1 MRSNQTHR
9 FFLSSALFF
18 GSGAVFAQ
26 DAIVPTQP
34 STMPSAS
41 ASSAGNT
48 TRESS
53 PTPGST
59 AQEMQDKKFLRDF
72 SQGGLA
78 EIKLGQLA
86 STRASS
92 DDVKEFGAK
101 MVADHTQMEKNLSPI
116 AEEMGVRL
124 PKDLNKP
131 DQAQYDKLSKLASED
146 FDKEYLTMMLD
157 DHRKDLRALRQ
168 ESIATQDNALKAEL
182 DKTFLV
188 VREHMGMVIKLAKEK
203 GIAVPPPPPRPGSA
217 PPAP

>member
-9 FFLSSALFF
+9 FLLSSALFF

-48 TRESS
+48 ARESS